1 MKKNKWKLVKFINLF
16 IGLTLGLWLVS
27 VGLGIFA
34 LVHAIFVTYLN
45 ILIDEILKG
54 TD

>member
-1 MKKNKWKLVKFINLF
+1 MKKNTWKVVKFINLF

-27 VGLGIFA
+27 VGLGMFA
-34 LVHAIFVTYLN
+34 IVFAILITFLN
-45 ILIDEILKG
+45 INIDEILKG